1 MPAPPGFHRQPRRPG
16 PPLSWN
22 GRGPRDAD
30 TGPRQGRAEEGHSGT
45 VTDGPAS
52 DIARGHG
59 PHCPATLARCQ
70 SPMPSHPPSWARLHP
85 PPARSVVTAGLWA
98 PCPSL
103 LVGQANG
110 GEAPAV
116 PGGSLGP
123 ISPRVTKAHAV
134 QETPQWAPRTP
145 RPPPLPSQDGPPHQ
159 VTGLAP
165 WMCHPSAQVPQAI
178 RSGQQLPACDFI
190 GEQAVG
196 SGEPGGAWG
205 PPAQGSCLVSAA
217 WGLQTLP
224 VSTRSWP
231 WQLLAAPP
239 PPRHRGLGDRSA
251 CRAPLRPP
259 DSQRAQDSARG
270 SGGSG
275 AGRSPK
281 HPLAPWLRARSAGD
295 TGVKS
300 LGQQGKASVE

>member
-1 MPAPPGFHRQPRRPG
+1 MDGGQQPSSVCSCGSRPG
-16 PPLSWN
+16 CLHPRASIASPDAPARLSPGMVEGPVMRTQAP
-22 GRGPRDAD
+22 GRGELRKD
-30 TGPRQGRAEEGHSGT
+30 TRGPSRTGLPVTSPAATALTVLPPWLGARAQ
-45 VTDGPAS
+45 
-52 DIARGHG
+52 
-59 PHCPATLARCQ
+59 CPATL
-70 SPMPSHPPSWARLHP
+70 HPGPGFTP
-85 PPARSVVTAGLWA
+85 PHLVCGPARSVVTAGLWA

-103 LVGQANG
+103 LVGQVNG

-123 ISPRVTKAHAV
+123 VSPRVTKAHAA

-159 VTGLAP
+159 VTCLAP

-239 PPRHRGLGDRSA
+239 PPRHRGLGAGSA
-251 CRAPLRPP
+251 CRAPP
-259 DSQRAQDSARG
+259 Q
-270 SGGSG
+270 
-275 AGRSPK
+275 
-281 HPLAPWLRARSAGD
+281 AP
-295 TGVKS
+295 
-300 LGQQGKASVE
+300 